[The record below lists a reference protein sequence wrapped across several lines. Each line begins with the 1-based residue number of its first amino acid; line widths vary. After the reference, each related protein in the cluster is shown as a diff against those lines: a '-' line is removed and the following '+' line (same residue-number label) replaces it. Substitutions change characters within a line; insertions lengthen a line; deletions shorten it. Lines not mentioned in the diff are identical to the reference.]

1 MIPYEQ
7 TLLDL
12 VQSDAR
18 IVVLTAEN
26 RGHMRNLP
34 HHVGDRFI
42 DVGIAE
48 QTMIGAAAGLALRG
62 RVVIA
67 HALASFLTLRPF
79 EFIRDDIGIP
89 GLPVVLVGMVPG
101 ILSDGNGPTHQAI
114 DDVHVMR
121 GIPTMNVFC
130 PADEADMLEG
140 LRVIAQSGQ
149 PWYMRYNP
157 TPPVVAKHEPFVAGV
172 AETLCDAKEPDVSIL
187 TYGYLTRQVLAAA
200 HVLAADG
207 VAVRVVSMRTLKP
220 VDTAAILKA
229 ASDSTIITIVEDH
242 FHRGGLATI
251 VAETLMDARQTAE
264 VHSISFGN
272 RWFKPGRLQ
281 EVLAFEGMTPEAIAA
296 SIYSQISSVGIP
308 HV

>member
-1 MIPYEQ
+1 
-7 TLLDL
+7 
-12 VQSDAR
+12 
-18 IVVLTAEN
+18 
-26 RGHMRNLP
+26 
-34 HHVGDRFI
+34 
-42 DVGIAE
+42 
-48 QTMIGAAAGLALRG
+48 
-62 RVVIA
+62 
-67 HALASFLTLRPF
+67 
-79 EFIRDDIGIP
+79 
-89 GLPVVLVGMVPG
+89 MVPG